1 VEKIFD
7 EVRDL
12 EYNIISFLS
21 LVIDEKIELNEHESE
36 ALNEI
41 LEYLIDDFISFE
53 EPFQRITF
61 KINKRIILTDL
72 LITLG
77 KS

>member
-1 VEKIFD
+1 MEKIFD